1 MKTFIAILATF
12 MLLAGVMALSGSNL
26 CTSAALAKGCTSCTG
41 ETPGASDAC
50 NRCAAGHFLNSDAD
64 PSCGLCSTGKGRPA
78 DAMDQ
83 TGPTTCNSKISLTSP
98 CNVHGASDNSC
109 VTCKPG
115 YHLSATSVCSMCP
128 TGRGKDLD
136 TTVPSVTVAGQE
148 NTVCSVACNPT
159 RGCRFC
165 GSNQEV
171 CIECLDG
178 RYLDSDGTCVQCT
191 TGCSACIDSGL
202 NQCSKCSDNFY
213 YSAQNTCKA
222 CPTGKFRTAPTAPL
236 TNPESE
242 DVCTVPAPTNPGPG
256 TTMNTSNTTGNVTG
270 NNSNSTNNSSSSKA
284 TTIFQVIFGAII
296 GTLALQ

>member
-1 MKTFIAILATF
+1 

-26 CTSAALAKGCTSCTG
+26 CTSAALSKGCTSCSG
-41 ETPGASDAC
+41 DTPGASDAC
-50 NRCAAGHFLNSDAD
+50 NRCASGHFLNNDAD
-64 PSCGLCSTGKGRPA
+64 PSCVLCSTGKGRPA
-78 DAMDQ
+78 DTTDQ

-115 YHLSATSVCSMCP
+115 YHLSAATVCSMCP

-136 TTVPSVTVAGQE
+136 TTVPTVTAAGQE

-165 GSNQEV
+165 GSNKEV
-171 CIECLDG
+171 CISCLDG
-178 RYLDSDGTCVQCT
+178 RYLDEDDTCVQCT
-191 TGCSACIDSGL
+191 SGCTACTAFGL
-202 NQCSKCSDNFY
+202 NKCSKCSDNFY

-222 CPTGKFRTAPTAPL
+222 CPVGKFRTAPTLAP

-242 DVCTVPAPTNPGPG
+242 DVCTLPAPTPTPTNPGNTD
-256 TTMNTSNTTGNVTG
+256 TTGNVTGNLTNNTTGNLTG

-296 GTLALQ
+296 GTLAVQ